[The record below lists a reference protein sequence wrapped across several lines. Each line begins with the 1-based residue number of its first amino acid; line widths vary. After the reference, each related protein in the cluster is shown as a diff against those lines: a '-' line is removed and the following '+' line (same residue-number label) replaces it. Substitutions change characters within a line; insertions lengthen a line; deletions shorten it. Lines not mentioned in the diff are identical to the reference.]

1 LYEKHVSY
9 KTEAIMA
16 MRQSPIKSQPRA
28 RRRPRTSRSHESVT
42 VTEAAS
48 KVRQHF
54 AVSLNRVAFKRDRIL
69 LERHGKLVA
78 AMVPVEDLELLEEL
92 EDRLDLAVARA
103 ALVESKV
110 KGTRPWEK
118 IKAVLGR

>member
-1 LYEKHVSY
+1 MYEKYVLYES
-9 KTEAIMA
+9 EAVMSA
-16 MRQSPIKSQPRA
+16 RRSPINSQPP
-28 RRRPRTSRSHESVT
+28 RRRRRRASRSHEAVT
-42 VTEAAS
+42 VTESAS
-48 KVRQHF
+48 KVRQQF
-54 AVSLNRVAFKRDRIL
+54 AVNLNRVAFKRDRIL

-92 EDRLDLAVARA
+92 EDRLDLEEARA
-103 ALVESKV
+103 ALAESKA

>member
-1 LYEKHVSY
+1 
-9 KTEAIMA
+9 
-16 MRQSPIKSQPRA
+16 MRTARSPRGSRTKPRTPRRA
-28 RRRPRTSRSHESVT
+28 RRSHEAVT

-48 KVRQHF
+48 KVRQQF
-54 AVSLNRVAFKRDRIL
+54 AGALNRVAFSRDRIL

-92 EDRLDLAVARA
+92 ENRLDLEEARA
-103 ALVESKV
+103 ALAEAKI

>member
-1 LYEKHVSY
+1 M
-9 KTEAIMA
+9 T
-16 MRQSPIKSQPRA
+16 MRKSPTKSQRPPRQRA
-28 RRRPRTSRSHESVT
+28 RKSRSHEAVT

-54 AVSLNRVAFKRDRIL
+54 AVSLNRVAFRRDRIL

-92 EDRLDLAVARA
+92 EDRLDLEEARE
-103 ALVESKV
+103 ALAEAKVE
-110 KGTRPWEK
+110 GTRPWEK